1 MPSPRYFGIRDLWSF
16 CVIISLV
23 VNLPQLMT
31 FAWQPQLSTPL
42 FETSAL
48 ELICQY
54 VSSFLFGM
62 TLALLD
68 LESVQSSMNWY
79 RRQSPP
85 IRWIVRIAVLLVL
98 TELFFQFQLLIAGPV
113 SSASFLHLTYF
124 VRHAVIVVAIRG
136 FRHFIG
142 IMHKVNRMNIENEQ
156 LKRLEI
162 KHQLDALNNQLN
174 PHFLFNAL
182 NILNVSIMTDPGKAQ
197 TIVHNLSDILRY
209 NLKIQNQNLVGLT
222 EELEVAHAFLGLYKA
237 RFGNKLMFTF
247 EHGELQKTWYVVPLA
262 LQLLIENA
270 IKHNVITSDHVL
282 HLSVQVN
289 EESGQLVISNSL
301 HRKLHTDGLGIGLSN
316 LNKRFELITGQ
327 TTTQSEDAEYF
338 TVTIPL
344 VESP

>member
-1 MPSPRYFGIRDLWSF
+1 MSPPRYFGIRDLWRF
-16 CVIISLV
+16 CVVISLI
-23 VNLPQLMT
+23 VNLPRLLTYGWQLN
-31 FAWQPQLSTPL
+31 LSQAPGGS
-42 FETSAL
+42 EAL
-48 ELICQY
+48 SLAFQC

-68 LESVQSSMNWY
+68 FETAQNSLNWY
-79 RRQSPP
+79 RRQSQA
-85 IRWIVRIAVLLVL
+85 IRWIIRVMMLLIL
-98 TELFFQFQLLIAGPV
+98 TELFFQFQLLAIGPERE
-113 SSASFLHLTYF
+113 SSFLHLTYF
-124 VRHAVIVVAIRG
+124 VRHLVIVAAIQG
-136 FRHFIG
+136 FRYFIG

-197 TIVHNLSDILRY
+197 DIVHNLSDILRY
-209 NLKIQNQNLVGLT
+209 NLKIQNQNLVCLA
-222 EELEVAHAFLGLYKA
+222 EELEVAHSFLGLYKA

-247 EHGELQKTWYVVPLA
+247 ENTELRKNWYVVPLA

-282 HLSVQVN
+282 HLIVRVN
-289 EESGQLVISNSL
+289 EDAGQLVIANSI
-301 HRKLHTDGLGIGLSN
+301 HRKTQTDGLGIGLSN
-316 LNKRFELITGQ
+316 LDKRYELITGQ
-327 TTTQSEDAEYF
+327 TTTQFDDAQQF

>member
-1 MPSPRYFGIRDLWSF
+1 MSSPRYFGVQDLWRF
-16 CVIISLV
+16 CVVISLI
-23 VNLPQLMT
+23 VNIPQLLT
-31 FAWQPQLSTPL
+31 FAWYPRFSNSLY
-42 FETSAL
+42 ETGAL
-48 ELICQY
+48 ALLCQN

-79 RRQSPP
+79 RRQKPTT
-85 IRWIVRIAVLLVL
+85 RWIIRIGMLLVL
-98 TELFFQFQLLIAGPV
+98 TEMFFQMQLLITGPV
-113 SSASFLHLTYF
+113 RNASFLHLTYF
-124 VRHAVIVVAIRG
+124 VRHLVIVAAIRG
-136 FRHFIG
+136 FRYFIG

-197 TIVHNLSDILRY
+197 AIVHNLSDILRY
-209 NLKIQNQNLVGLT
+209 NLKIQNQNLVCLS

-247 EHGELQKTWYVVPLA
+247 EHTQLRKTWYVVPLA

-270 IKHNVITSDHVL
+270 IKHNVITSEHVL
-282 HLSVQVN
+282 HLCVQVN
-289 EESGQLVISNSL
+289 EEAGQLVISNSI
-301 HRKLHTDGLGIGLSN
+301 HRKTQTDGLGIGLSN
-316 LNKRFELITGQ
+316 LDKRYELITGQ
-327 TTTQSEDAEYF
+327 TTIQSEDTRQF